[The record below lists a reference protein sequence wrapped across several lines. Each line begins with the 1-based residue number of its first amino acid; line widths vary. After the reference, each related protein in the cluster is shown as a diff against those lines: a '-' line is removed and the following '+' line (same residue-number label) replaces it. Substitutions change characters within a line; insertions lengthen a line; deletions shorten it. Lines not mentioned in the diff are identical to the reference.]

1 MTMPEWLFPATDLGV
16 YAQAAAVALAWIAAL
31 AVTWHRKR
39 DVRVFVF
46 GLGFLLLALIA
57 ARAFLH

>member
-1 MTMPEWLFPATDLGV
+1 MTLPEWLFPATDLGV
-16 YAQAAAVALAWIAAL
+16 YAQAVAVALAWSAAL
-31 AVTWHRKR
+31 AATWHRNR

-46 GLGFLLLALIA
+46 GLGFVVLALIA